1 MTQVVNNGQGTELDQ
16 LIERIEPVFDEAVA
30 EGSDDELFASG
41 YLRGHFDLVAARLS
55 LQGKVQAD
63 ALWPA
68 LEDAIDDASHEL
80 APADQVHVKN
90 LYLKLRR
97 RAGLV

>member
-1 MTQVVNNGQGTELDQ
+1 MSTNSNYTDLEALVAH
-16 LIERIEPVFDEAVA
+16 IEPVFDEAIV

-41 YLRGHFDLVAARLS
+41 YLRGHFDLVAAQLALNNES
-55 LQGKVQAD
+55 EPD

-68 LEDAIDDASHEL
+68 LATAIANASHEL
-80 APADQVHVKN
+80 TPADQVHVTN
-90 LYLKLRR
+90 LYKKLQR